1 MEEIIEIYN
10 FKIHNYGITAPAGGI
25 PFGDLE
31 KSNGINGTVR
41 VWDPNPVTFN
51 TNDPELANNQLLL
64 SQDPLNSL
72 TTRTLNNKYYKLYRN
87 ENPKHQRT
95 NQNYKFD
102 LATFTTLL
110 NSSIS
115 IYKNNLINYI
125 PSINVNMPP
134 NNTIIDQTDP
144 NNEGYIRK
152 VNITNNDKIIIMG
165 DFHGS
170 FHTFF
175 RIMLRLHIYGVL
187 NIETYTI
194 NNNYKLIF
202 LGDIVDRGKFSL
214 EILEIL
220 FRFIHND
227 TNNDKII
234 INRGNH
240 EGDRNISERDGLV
253 QEITQTNGE
262 IYYPWNRWGRTGPIG
277 PNTKLLF
284 DNIFIFFRLCPS
296 AIILHNINT
305 NTNYWLCHGFISERN
320 DDDLL
325 IQQFIVSNN
334 NVLRISNIDEIMWND
349 PQYDN
354 TKIIFDTTGN
364 ARGTRNIGLERIN
377 QFRNNTGIH
386 FIIRGHNDTY
396 SNASLLCNTI
406 TTSSCQYPKLKNS
419 RFFELGNKDLFQAHP
434 HFFNNNLS
442 NKLSSPNQYI
452 DGSVENIFM
461 NSNWTIDNGRC
472 PYQNIKVYPILTIST
487 NTDQDR
493 FLTSDS
499 FIVLHTTLN
508 RNDSILKI
516 TPTDIND
523 YLNTND
529 KDSLLNTIINKPFL
543 LEQSELKNDTNFL
556 LRAISVNPEVLKY
569 SNLKIDKKFLSQAII
584 INREILNYVDQ
595 SLKSELEEQFRNKYK
610 KYKLKYL
617 NLKK

>member
-1 MEEIIEIYN
+1 MEDIIEIYN
-10 FKIHNYGITAPAGGI
+10 FKIHNYVLRGPPGGI

-31 KSNGINGTVR
+31 KSNGNNGTVR

-51 TNDPELANNQLLL
+51 MNDPELANNQLLL

-87 ENPKHQRT
+87 ENPKHPRT

-110 NSSIS
+110 NSTIC
-115 IYKNNLINYI
+115 IYKKNLINYT

-134 NNTIIDQTDP
+134 NDTIISQMDP

-202 LGDIVDRGKFSL
+202 LGDIVDRGTYSL
-214 EILEIL
+214 EIFELL

-227 TNNDKII
+227 KNNDKLI

-240 EGDRNISERDGLV
+240 EGDRNISIRDGFM
-253 QEITQTNGE
+253 QEIKLATGE
-262 IYYPWNRWGRTGPIG
+262 PYPYPQSIS
-277 PNTKLLF
+277 LF
-284 DNIFIFFRLCPS
+284 DDIYIFFRLCPS
-296 AIILHNINT
+296 AIILQNT
-305 NTNYWLCHGFISERN
+305 NTNNNYWLCHGFISDRNN
-320 DDDLL
+320 DDQRINQL
-325 IQQFIVSNN
+325 ILSNDD
-334 NVLRISNIDEIMWND
+334 VLRISNIQEIMWND
-349 PQYDN
+349 PQYD
-354 TKIIFDTTGN
+354 IN
-364 ARGTRNIGLERIN
+364 ANIYKNALNGRGTQNVGLERIDE
-377 QFRNNTGIH
+377 FRVNTGIH

-406 TTSSCQYPKLKNS
+406 TRSSSMYQPFKNS
-419 RFFELGNKDLFQAHP
+419 KFFELGNKDLFQAHP

-442 NKLSSPNQYI
+442 NKLLSPHQYI

-461 NSNWTIDNGRC
+461 NSNWTIDTNAN
-472 PYQNIKVYPILTIST
+472 PYQNIKVYPVLTIST
-487 NTDQDR
+487 NTDTLR
-493 FLTSDS
+493 FLTCDS
-499 FIVLHTTLN
+499 FIVLHTTQN

-543 LEQSELKNDTNFL
+543 LEQSELKNDTHFL

-569 SNLKIDKKFLSQAII
+569 SNLKNDKKFLSQAII